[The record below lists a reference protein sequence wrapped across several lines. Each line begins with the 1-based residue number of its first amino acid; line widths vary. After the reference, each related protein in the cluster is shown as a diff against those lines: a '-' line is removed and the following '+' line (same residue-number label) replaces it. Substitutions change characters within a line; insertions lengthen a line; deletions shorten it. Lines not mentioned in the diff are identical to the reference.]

1 MKLAKSILKKFTP
14 FFQNS
19 SFFLQGQ
26 MDINPKSRWNNASLR
41 SETGGSIPKGMKT
54 NVRSRTWNPG
64 TIRAVT

>member
-41 SETGGSIPKGMKT
+41 SETGGFYPKGDEDKRQVK
-54 NVRSRTWNPG
+54 NQEPLPL
-64 TIRAVT
+64 

>member
-14 FFQNS
+14 IFQNS

-41 SETGGSIPKGMKT
+41 SETGGFYPKGDEGKRQVK
-54 NVRSRTWNPG
+54 NL
-64 TIRAVT
+64 